1 MKIVP
6 TIRALA
12 GLFLGAIFGTSP
24 LAAQSI
30 RYEVAE
36 KKWDAQLGT
45 HRAVVKVAQPG
56 DAVRVHLEWRRRD
69 QTPGMKAVVI
79 VDAATGERVANTV
92 ALDVTAEAGD
102 VVFQPVSGAGEYLVY
117 FLPGNP
123 GGGSFPSAKYLP
135 PQDTAAAEWKA
146 KLTGAAAASV
156 VRWEARTEHDRF
168 NEMEIIATA
177 AEKQA
182 WLAGK
187 AVRCAVFVE
196 DAAHSV
202 RMFDHVP
209 QRWLQPGRETAL
221 LGAAGEPVI
230 FQLGVWAAAGELKN
244 VRVQFGDLAG
254 PAGAKLPAGVFR
266 CFNQGGTDWIG
277 QSFTTKINIAADRV
291 QPLWCVAEIPAN
303 AARGRYTGRANLTAE
318 GGIAVPVEIVF
329 EIGEALA
336 PTESALTK
344 LKPLRWL
351 DSTIAQE
358 PVPTKPFTPLR
369 VEGATI
375 HCLGRS
381 LTLGPGGLP
390 AQIASTFNGSVTAIT
405 APPRAILAAPMRFV
419 VTLADGREL
428 ALKPGPIVQP
438 LANAGVAS
446 WQSDWQ
452 GDGLGIAVRGR
463 MEFDGQV
470 ELRCALSVTRKLDVR
485 DIRLEIQRT
494 ADTSKYAIGL
504 GLYGGLTPVKL
515 DWKWDVAKRNQ
526 DALWLGGVNAG
537 LRVQLRSENYARPMV
552 NIHYP
557 RQPLNDPPSWNG
569 GGAGR
574 IILANA
580 GKAVLFIASTGP
592 RALTPERPLHFD
604 FDLSITPFKPLNTEA
619 QWHDR
624 YYHVNGVPAVPE
636 KVREAGA
643 NVVNIHQGNALN
655 PYINYP
661 FLTADKLT
669 DYTTRAHAAGLRV
682 KYYYTVR
689 ELTNWTPE
697 LFALR
702 SFGDELI
709 APGKGGGHAW
719 CEEHLGGNYWGAW
732 YEPGT
737 NDASVLTT
745 TMSRFN
751 NLYLEGLDWLVKNAG
766 CDGIYL
772 DDISYDRTVMQ
783 RARRILDTDPRGG
796 LIDLHSWNEM
806 NSRAGYASCA
816 LIFMDSFP
824 SVDRLW
830 FGEGHHYDG
839 PPEQTLVAISGVPFG
854 MMGEM
859 LEGGGNPWLGLT
871 FGMTGRLGWGGAPQP
886 VWKLWDEFGVAGS
899 EFIGWWDAASPVKA
913 SAPECRATVWRQKGK
928 TLIAV
933 GNFGDKPVRTTLAI
947 DFTAL
952 GLDPKKAHLYAP
964 EMKGFQ
970 PEMLFAPDAPVS
982 IAPKRG
988 FAFILDETPRQP
1000 VQTAAALAFDK
1011 AKLLFEDTFVPQP
1024 KDGWKTVA
1032 SKRIESVKPDKEGLV
1047 FLAPANVHVWA
1058 ERALPADTAVV
1069 AAQIRQDAGDEAQ
1082 QWGPGLAL
1090 VWPDGKILKACRRKD
1105 GRFGLSVAAAE
1116 KLAGM
1121 CDVERPVTL
1130 AFVLGKDTI
1139 RVIAS
1144 GEGVYQQ
1151 DQELARI
1158 PRAEFPGSPAAVR
1171 IGKMPNSGEAKD
1183 HGDPGPMGWSRCD
1196 WVRIYRE

>member
-1 MKIVP
+1 MKLP
-6 TIRALA
+6 TLPLFSLAASLALM
-12 GLFLGAIFGTSP
+12 LP
-24 LAAQSI
+24 LAAQSV
-30 RYEVAE
+30 RYGVAE
-36 KKWDAQLGT
+36 KKWDAQLGM

-56 DAVRVHLEWRRRD
+56 EAVRVHLEWRRRD
-69 QTPGMKAVVI
+69 SAPEKKAVVV
-79 VDAATGERVANTV
+79 VDGATGQRVANTV
-92 ALDVTAEAGD
+92 AEKVTAESGE

-123 GGGSFPSAKYLP
+123 GGGSFPAAKYLP
-135 PQDTAAAEWKA
+135 RQDTAAAEWKA
-146 KLTGAAAASV
+146 KMGSAGTAAV

-168 NEMEIIATA
+168 NEMEIIASA

-182 WLAGK
+182 WLGGK
-187 AVRCAVFVE
+187 AVPLIVFVE
-196 DAAHSV
+196 NAEHSV

-209 QRWLQPGRETAL
+209 QRWLQPGRETTL
-221 LGAAGEPVI
+221 RGGVGEAVI

-244 VRVQFGDLAG
+244 LRVQFGEFAG
-254 PAGAKLPAGVFR
+254 PAGAKLPGGIFR
-266 CFNQGGTDWIG
+266 CFNQGGTDWLG
-277 QSFTTKINIAADRV
+277 KSFSTKINVGADRV

-303 AARGRYTGRANLTAE
+303 AARGRYTGQTSVTAE
-318 GGIAVPVEIVF
+318 GGVGVPVEVVL
-329 EIGEALA
+329 EIGEALP

-369 VEGATI
+369 VEGTTI
-375 HCLGRS
+375 NCLGRS
-381 LTLGPGGLP
+381 LTFGPGGLP
-390 AQIASTFNGSVTAIT
+390 AQIASTFTGSVTAIT
-405 APPRAILAAPMRFV
+405 APPRAIIAAPMRFV

-428 ALKPGPIVQP
+428 ALKPGPIVP
-438 LANAGVAS
+438 PTANAGVAS

-470 ELRCALSVTRKLDVR
+470 ELRCALSATRKLDVR
-485 DIRLEIQRT
+485 DIRLEIPRT
-494 ADTSKYAIGL
+494 ADTCKYAIGL
-504 GLYGGLTPVKL
+504 GLYGGLAPAKL
-515 DWKWDVAKRNQ
+515 DWKWAVLKRSQ
-526 DALWLGGVNAG
+526 DALWLGDVNAG
-537 LRVQLRSENYARPMV
+537 LRVQLRAENYARPMV
-552 NIHYP
+552 NIHYE
-557 RQPLNDPPSWNG
+557 RQPLNDPPSWSG
-569 GGAGR
+569 GGVGGISVAP
-574 IILANA
+574 AA
-580 GKAVLFIASTGP
+580 EKTVLFTASSGP

-619 QWHDR
+619 QWRDR
-624 YYHVNGVPAVPE
+624 YYHINGVPAAPE

-669 DYTTRAHAAGLRV
+669 DYTTRAHAVGLRV

-737 NDASVLTT
+737 NDASILTT

-751 NLYLEGLDWLVKNAG
+751 NLYLEGLNWLVRNAG

-806 NSRAGYASCA
+806 NDWARHASCA
-816 LIFMDSFP
+816 LVFMDSFP
-824 SVDRLW
+824 YLDRLW
-830 FGEGHHYDG
+830 LGEGHHYNG

-871 FGMTGRLGWGGAPQP
+871 FGMTGRLGWGGSPQP

-899 EFIGWWDAASPVKA
+899 EFIGWWDAAIPVKA
-913 SAPECRATVWRQKGK
+913 NAPECRVTLWKKSGK

-933 GNFGDKPVRTTLAI
+933 GNFGDQPVRTTLAI
-947 DFTAL
+947 DFAAL
-952 GLDPKKAHLYAP
+952 GLDPKKAHLYGP

-970 PEMLFAPDAPVS
+970 AEMLFAPDAAIS

-1000 VQTAAALAFDK
+1000 VQAGAALAFDK
-1011 AKLLFEDTFVPQP
+1011 TKLLFEDTFFPQP
-1024 KDGWKTVA
+1024 KDGWKIVA
-1032 SKRIESVKPDKEGLV
+1032 SAKIKNVQPEKEGLV
-1047 FLAPANVHVWA
+1047 FRVPANAHAWA
-1058 ERALPADTAVV
+1058 ERALPADTAIV
-1069 AAQIRQDAGDEAQ
+1069 AAQIRQDSGDDAQ

-1090 VWPDGKILKACRRKD
+1090 VWPDGKILKAGRRRD
-1105 GRFGLSVAAAE
+1105 GRFGLSVAGAE
-1116 KLAGM
+1116 QLAGM
-1121 CDVERPVTL
+1121 CDIERPVSI
-1130 AFVLGKDTI
+1130 AFVLGQDTI
-1139 RVIAS
+1139 RIVAS
-1144 GEGVYQQ
+1144 GEGVWQQ
-1151 DQELARI
+1151 DQELARL
-1158 PRAEFPGSPAAVR
+1158 PRAKFAGPPAAVR
-1171 IGKMPNSGEAKD
+1171 VGKMPNSGAPQD
-1183 HGDPGPMGWSRCD
+1183 NADPGLMGWSRAD
-1196 WVRIYRE
+1196 WLRIYR